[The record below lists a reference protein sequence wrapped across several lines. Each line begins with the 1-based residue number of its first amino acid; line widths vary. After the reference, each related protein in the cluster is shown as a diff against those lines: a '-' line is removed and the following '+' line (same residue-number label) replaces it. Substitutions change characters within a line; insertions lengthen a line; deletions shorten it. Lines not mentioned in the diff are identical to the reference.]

1 MRRMARGFLIVVS
14 ILNGLAGLVCGVL
27 FIAGPDGS
35 LMQAGALLPVIQEL
49 PMASVFFQDFI
60 WIGVAMLLALG
71 VPNSVVAVMLL
82 RKSEKQY
89 LATLA
94 AGALLILW
102 CGFELVFMINGLAVG
117 YFVVGLI
124 SILCSITLLRL
135 TPASAQPAH
144 PADGVSGILRSDAH
158 GRG

>member
-1 MRRMARGFLIVVS
+1 MLRLARGFLIVVS

-49 PMASVFFQDFI
+49 PLAGVFFQDFM
-60 WIGVAMLLALG
+60 WIGIAMLLVLG
-71 VPNSVVAVMLL
+71 IPNSVVAVMLL
-82 RKSEKQY
+82 RKSERQY
-89 LATLA
+89 LATLI

-124 SILCSITLLRL
+124 SVLFSLMLLRQ
-135 TPASAQPAH
+135 TPASA
-144 PADGVSGILRSDAH
+144 
-158 GRG
+158 